1 MHNVLT
7 TWPLIAN
14 SSCPMPFALRALS
27 MHALRPRLFAEG
39 RRFQPRHLEAPV
51 VKVRFAPSPTG
62 NLHVGNTR
70 TAILN
75 YLFARSQ
82 GGTLTLRIED
92 TDLERSDARY
102 ETSIMDD
109 LKWLG
114 ITWDDGPYRQSERT
128 ELYRNFA
135 NNLLAKGAAYKCF
148 CPKEKLEDTRQASLE
163 KGEPPR
169 YDGTCRDLSPE
180 KAESMER
187 EGRPYVVRFKA
198 PRKTITFKDGIRGQV
213 QFPPDHVDDFVLLK
227 QELTPSYNFAAAVDD
242 MVMGI
247 THVIRGGDHVSNTP
261 KQIMLFE
268 AFGKKPPKYAHHSL
282 LVGPDRR
289 PLSKR
294 HGATRVGEFRNMG
307 ILESALL
314 NYIAV
319 IGRSVKQEIMDEKE
333 LIETFSL
340 KSFSSSDS
348 LFDAA
353 KLLWFNKEH
362 MRRMPLEDLIARAG
376 LGTEFNKQAALLREN
391 AATLTEMKEFL
402 DIFEGTQIIA
412 DGVAYLSQIAGLSSI
427 TDEVRT
433 ALADEKDAPFKRVA
447 ERVRDRVADLGKKE
461 LFMVLRILFTGRTSG
476 PPLKEVFPLI
486 PRDHILKRIEWL
498 NLRLSLP

>member
-1 MHNVLT
+1 M
-7 TWPLIAN
+7 
-14 SSCPMPFALRALS
+14 
-27 MHALRPRLFAEG
+27 
-39 RRFQPRHLEAPV
+39 

-62 NLHVGNTR
+62 NLHVGNSR

-75 YLFARSQ
+75 YLFARNQ
-82 GGTLTLRIED
+82 GGILTLRIED
-92 TDLERSDARY
+92 TDVERSEARY
-102 ETSIMDD
+102 EASIMDD

-114 ITWDDGPYRQSERT
+114 IKWDDGPYRQSERT
-128 ELYRNFA
+128 ELYRDFA
-135 NNLLAKGAAYKCF
+135 QSLLDKGTAYKCF

-169 YDGTCRDLSPE
+169 YDGTCRDLPRE
-180 KAESMER
+180 TVQAMER

-242 MVMGI
+242 MTMGI
-247 THVIRGGDHVSNTP
+247 THVIRGGDHVPNTP

-294 HGATRVGEFRNMG
+294 HGATRVGEFRDMG
-307 ILESALL
+307 ILESALV
-314 NYIAV
+314 NYIAL
-319 IGRSVKQEIMDEKE
+319 IGRSVKKEIMDERE

-340 KSFSSSDS
+340 RSLSSSDS
-348 LFDAA
+348 LFDTA
-353 KLLWFNKEH
+353 KLLWINREH
-362 MRRMPLEDLIARAG
+362 MRRIPLGELVARAG
-376 LGTEFNKQAALLREN
+376 LGPERGEQVALLREN
-391 AATLTEMKEFL
+391 VTTLKEMKEFL
-402 DIFEGTQIIA
+402 DIFEGTQITA
-412 DGVAYLSQIAGLSSI
+412 DGVVYLSQIAGLGSI
-427 TDEVRT
+427 IDEART
-433 ALADEKDAPFKRVA
+433 ALAEDGDAPFDHVA
-447 ERVRDRVADLGKKE
+447 ERVGNRVINLGKKE
-461 LFMVLRILFTGRTSG
+461 LFMVLRVLFTGRTSG
-476 PPLKEVFPLI
+476 PPLKEVYRLI

>member
-1 MHNVLT
+1 M
-7 TWPLIAN
+7 
-14 SSCPMPFALRALS
+14 
-27 MHALRPRLFAEG
+27 
-39 RRFQPRHLEAPV
+39 

-62 NLHVGNTR
+62 NLHVGNSR

-75 YLFARSQ
+75 YLFARNQ
-82 GGTLTLRIED
+82 GGILTLRIED
-92 TDLERSDARY
+92 TDVERSEARY
-102 ETSIMDD
+102 EASIMDD

-114 ITWDDGPYRQSERT
+114 IKWDDGPYRQSERT
-128 ELYRNFA
+128 ELYRDFA
-135 NNLLAKGAAYKCF
+135 QSLLDKGTAYKCF

-169 YDGTCRDLSPE
+169 YDGTCRDLPRE
-180 KAESMER
+180 TVQAMER

-242 MVMGI
+242 MTMGI
-247 THVIRGGDHVSNTP
+247 THVIRGGDHVPNTP

-294 HGATRVGEFRNMG
+294 HGATRVGEFRDMG
-307 ILESALL
+307 ILESALV
-314 NYIAV
+314 NYIAL
-319 IGRSVKQEIMDEKE
+319 IGRSVKKEIMDARE

-340 KSFSSSDS
+340 RSLSSSDS
-348 LFDAA
+348 LFDTA
-353 KLLWFNKEH
+353 KLLWINREH
-362 MRRMPLEDLIARAG
+362 MRRIPLGELVARAG
-376 LGTEFNKQAALLREN
+376 LGPERGEQVALLREN
-391 AATLTEMKEFL
+391 VTTLREMKEFL
-402 DIFEGTQIIA
+402 DIFEGTQITA
-412 DGVAYLSQIAGLSSI
+412 DGVVYLSQIAGLGSI
-427 TDEVRT
+427 IDEART
-433 ALADEKDAPFKRVA
+433 ALADDGDAPFDHVA
-447 ERVRDRVADLGKKE
+447 ERVGNRVPDLGKKE
-461 LFMVLRILFTGRTSG
+461 LFMVLRALFTGRTSG
-476 PPLKEVFPLI
+476 PPLKEVYRLI